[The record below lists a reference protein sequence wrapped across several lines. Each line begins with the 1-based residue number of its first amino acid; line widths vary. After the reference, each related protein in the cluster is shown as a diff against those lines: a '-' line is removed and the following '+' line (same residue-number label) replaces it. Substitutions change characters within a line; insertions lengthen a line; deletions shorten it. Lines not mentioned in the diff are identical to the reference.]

1 MSAASTS
8 AYEGAPSNDRQPLP
22 LEVRFREAT
31 AEGFTVRLPV
41 RAENVSV
48 TKQAFVFETVVL
60 RSRTHESSKRIEGTI
75 RREELEMETH
85 GNVSVGGADALEE
98 TRPIPLEKT
107 TPFFEDRDASSNRR
121 PVI

>member
-8 AYEGAPSNDRQPLP
+8 AHDKDPSSERQGLP

-48 TKQAFVFETVVL
+48 TRQAFVFEEAVL
-60 RSRTHESSKRIEGTI
+60 KTRTHESSKRLKDTI
-75 RREELEMETH
+75 RREELHLETH

-98 TRPIPLEKT
+98 TRPIPLEDT
-107 TPFFEDRDASSNRR
+107 TSFPEDQDARASGR